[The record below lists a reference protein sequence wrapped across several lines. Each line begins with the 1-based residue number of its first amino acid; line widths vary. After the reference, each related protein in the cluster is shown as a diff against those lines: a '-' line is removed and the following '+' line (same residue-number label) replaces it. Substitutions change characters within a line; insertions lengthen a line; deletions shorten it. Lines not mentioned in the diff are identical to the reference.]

1 MSPGPAIDP
10 RHLEEEPGLDV
21 GTEPGAGLGGYPG
34 MDGDIRIISREIY
47 QGKTFDDW
55 DDMEANVRRLARK
68 AGFKVVKVSKN
79 ADDRLRQLVA
89 VGVCVVPCASTV
101 LLYPAPP
108 AAAVRFEQKTT
119 FFVLARNGICDFR
132 LFFASDPPTAQSAQR
147 TRMAFRTPPGP
158 CCCFGAAPD
167 ICFFFCRPNL
177 EMNTKSLFD
186 HELEQRKQQQQQTAV
201 YQSHHIALRLVETQQ
216 HTAA

>member
-1 MSPGPAIDP
+1 MSPGPTVDP
-10 RHLEEEPGLDV
+10 RQLEEEPGLDV

-79 ADDRLRQLVA
+79 TDDRLSQVVA
-89 VGVCVVPCASTV
+89 VCVVPCASAA
-101 LLYPAPP
+101 LLDPAPP
-108 AAAVRFEQKTT
+108 SPPCALTKKQLSSCW
-119 FFVLARNGICDFR
+119 LAMVYVQSMLLGV
-132 LFFASDPPTAQSAQR
+132 FFASDPPTAQR
-147 TRMAFRTPPGP
+147 TRVASRAPPRP

-167 ICFFFCRPNL
+167 ICFFFLPPKIGDENQ
-177 EMNTKSLFD
+177 
-186 HELEQRKQQQQQTAV
+186 ELIRSRAATPQAV
-201 YQSHHIALRLVETQQ
+201 HRSHHIGRESHHHAFSLCWLLVVDRT
-216 HTAA
+216 